1 MLLSIIVEVV
11 AARGSFAAPALLVV
25 HLNALHDTEDLVKEL
40 GQGRLGGMARVGG
53 TGLTVLVCTGLEA
66 MDV

>member
-25 HLNALHDTEDLVKEL
+25 HLSALHNTEDLVKEL
-40 GQGRLGGMARVGG
+40 GRGRLGGMAHGG
-53 TGLTVLVCTGLEA
+53 RTGLTVLVCTGLEA
-66 MDV
+66 MEV